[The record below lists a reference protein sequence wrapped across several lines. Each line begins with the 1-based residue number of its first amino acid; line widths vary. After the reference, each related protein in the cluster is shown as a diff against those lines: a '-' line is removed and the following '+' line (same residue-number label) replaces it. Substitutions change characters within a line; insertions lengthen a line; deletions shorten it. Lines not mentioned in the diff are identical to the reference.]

1 MYYITA
7 RKDSASLELA
17 GRIIRYLNKQKIK
30 FAIDKNINLTGAKKY
45 LNESEPDF
53 ILAVGDDNIILRT
66 FRDLGKRE
74 IPVLGIA
81 SMQSFLAQSDAN
93 NFQSHLELIN
103 KKKHNISKR
112 ARIVA
117 KVDNK
122 KYSALNDIGIFS
134 SKSASLVRY
143 YLNINDE
150 LLWKDSA
157 DGLIVAT
164 PTGSTGYS
172 YSAHGPIILDEPSVL
187 SVTPISSI
195 EKKSPIIIPNN
206 SSILINNIHA
216 NNPVV
221 IMDGNVRVPLRKDSL
236 EIEKSKYDACL
247 VQFSK
252 EYAIEDKLKKRT
264 VKLSRE
270 KTRNLPA
277 SAKLVY
283 QTLSYEGNLT
293 QKEIINLTYLPER
306 TVRHALEILLKKE
319 LITVEPYL
327 NDARQSV
334 YGV

>member
-1 MYYITA
+1 MYYITS
-7 RKDSASLELA
+7 KTDASSTQLA
-17 GRIIRYLNKQKIK
+17 ANVARYLKKRSIN
-30 FAIDKNINLTGAKKY
+30 FAIDENIDISGNKKNLAEI
-45 LNESEPDF
+45 EPDI
-53 ILAVGDDNIILRT
+53 ILAVGDDNVMLRT
-66 FRDLGKRE
+66 FRELGKKE

-143 YLNINDE
+143 DLNINDE

-187 SVTPISSI
+187 SITPISSI
-195 EKKSPIIIPNN
+195 EKKSSIIIPND
-206 SSILINNIHA
+206 SSILINNIRA

-221 IMDGNVRVPLRKDSL
+221 IMDGDVRVQLRKDSL
-236 EIEKSKYDACL
+236 SI
-247 VQFSK
+247 
-252 EYAIEDKLKKRT
+252 
-264 VKLSRE
+264 
-270 KTRNLPA
+270 
-277 SAKLVY
+277 
-283 QTLSYEGNLT
+283 
-293 QKEIINLTYLPER
+293 
-306 TVRHALEILLKKE
+306 
-319 LITVEPYL
+319 
-327 NDARQSV
+327 
-334 YGV
+334 

>member
-1 MYYITA
+1 MYYITT
-7 RKDSASLELA
+7 RKDSVSLELA
-17 GRIIRYLNKQKIK
+17 NRIIHYLNKKNIK
-30 FAIDKNINLTGAKKY
+30 FAIDKSINLIGAKKS
-45 LNESEPDF
+45 LNEAEPDF

-66 FRDLGKRE
+66 FRELGKRE

-93 NFQSHLELIN
+93 NFENHINLIN
-103 KKKHNISKR
+103 KNKFDIFKR
-112 ARIVA
+112 SRIVA

-143 YLNINDE
+143 DLNINDE

-195 EKKSPIIIPNN
+195 EKKTSIIIPND
-206 SSILINNIHA
+206 SSVLINNIHA
-216 NNPVV
+216 TAPIV
-221 IMDGNVRVPLRKDSL
+221 IMDGDVRVPLRKDSL
-236 EIEKSKYDACL
+236 SIEKSKYDACF

-264 VKLSRE
+264 VKLVPNTFLRRQS
-270 KTRNLPA
+270 N
-277 SAKLVY
+277 
-283 QTLSYEGNLT
+283 
-293 QKEIINLTYLPER
+293 PER
-306 TVRHALEILLKKE
+306 AH
-319 LITVEPYL
+319 
-327 NDARQSV
+327 
-334 YGV
+334 